1 MTTSAIPPQIDLAF
15 LNPLIE
21 EIGIQKAIPAISKDA
36 NLIKKIEA
44 ITRLV
49 PTEHKLV
56 LGDAR
61 DLSSIGDESIHLI
74 VTSPP
79 YWNLKKYH
87 DSEGQLGNIQDY
99 NTFLGELD
107 KVWAECYRV
116 LAKGGRLVIVVGD
129 VCLSRKEAG
138 RHLVM
143 PLHAGIIE
151 SCRRIG
157 FDNLSPIIW
166 HKIAN
171 ATFEVSNGGGGILGK
186 PFEPNAV
193 IKNDIEFILMQRKP
207 GAYRKPDKEKRLLS
221 TISQENHKRWFR
233 QIWTDIPGASTQDH
247 PAPYPVELSTRLIRM
262 FSFVGDTVLDPFAGT
277 GSTSISAAA
286 TGRNSIGIEIDPGY
300 LEFAYLRLRKQ
311 GIMIE
316 TPQSVKQYQRTLTGD

>member
-1 MTTSAIPPQIDLAF
+1 MTSSAIPSHIDLAF

-21 EIGIQKAIPAISKDA
+21 EVGIQKAIPAISKDA

-49 PTEHKLV
+49 LTEHKLV

-61 DLSSIGDESIHLI
+61 DLYKNNDESVHLI

-79 YWNLKKYH
+79 YWSLKKYH
-87 DSEGQLGNIQDY
+87 ESEGQLGNIHDY
-99 NTFLGELD
+99 DAFLPELD

-116 LAKGGRLVIVVGD
+116 LAKGGRLIVVVGD

-143 PLHAGIIE
+143 PLHASIIE

-171 ATFEVSNGGGGILGK
+171 ATFEVNNGGGGILGK

-193 IKNDIEFILMQRKP
+193 IKN
-207 GAYRKPDKEKRLLS
+207 
-221 TISQENHKRWFR
+221 
-233 QIWTDIPGASTQDH
+233 
-247 PAPYPVELSTRLIRM
+247 
-262 FSFVGDTVLDPFAGT
+262 
-277 GSTSISAAA
+277 
-286 TGRNSIGIEIDPGY
+286 
-300 LEFAYLRLRKQ
+300 
-311 GIMIE
+311 
-316 TPQSVKQYQRTLTGD
+316 

>member
-1 MTTSAIPPQIDLAF
+1 MTISAIPPQIDLAF

-21 EIGIQKAIPAISKDA
+21 EVGIQKAIPAISKDA
-36 NLIKKIEA
+36 NLIKKIES

-61 DLSSIGDESIHLI
+61 ALSGIADESVHLV

-79 YWNLKKYH
+79 YWSLKKYH
-87 DSEGQLGNIQDY
+87 ESDGQLGNIQDY
-99 NTFLGELD
+99 DAFLSELN
-107 KVWAECYRV
+107 KAWAECFRV
-116 LAKGGRLVIVVGD
+116 LVKGGRLIVVVGD
-129 VCLSRKEAG
+129 VCLSRKQAG

-143 PLHAGIIE
+143 PLHASIVE

-157 FDNLSPIIW
+157 FDNLTPIIW

-171 ATFEVSNGGGGILGK
+171 ATFEVSNGSGGILGK

-207 GAYRKPDKEKRLLS
+207 GAYRKPDTEKRLLS
-221 TISQENHKRWFR
+221 TISQENHKKWFR

-262 FSFVGDTVLDPFAGT
+262 FSFVGDTVLDPFVGT
-277 GSTSISAAA
+277 GSTMLSAAA
-286 TGRNSIGIEIDPGY
+286 TGRNSIGIEIDPDY
-300 LEFAYLRLRKQ
+300 LEYAYQRLRKQ
-311 GIMIE
+311 GIVID
-316 TPQSVKQYQRTLTGD
+316 TPQSVKKYQQTLTGD